1 MDVYG
6 ISVLAIAVLAF
17 VVIRWRTA
25 KYPKN
30 VRPTQTEH
38 ESKSPT
44 DSESCGV
51 EIKHYSGTKL
61 GEMGMNPA
69 TGKYGRY
76 MGGGAWLE

>member
-1 MDVYG
+1 MDAYG
-6 ISVLAIAVLAF
+6 ISVLAIAVLVIG
-17 VVIRWRTA
+17 VVRWRSA

-30 VRPTQTEH
+30 VLPTQKEH
-38 ESKSPT
+38 EE
-44 DSESCGV
+44 ESVTEGESNGV
-51 EIKHYSGTKL
+51 EIKHYSGTKF